1 MALIASDKLTIV
13 VGLGKT
19 GLSCARFLAGKGR
32 PFAVVDTRLTPPGLD
47 ELKAEFPQVEVR
59 LGPLDGDF
67 LSQADQLLVSP
78 GLSIELPAIRQAKQA
93 GVAIRGDIDL
103 FREYARAPIAAITG
117 SNGKSTVTTLLGE
130 MAAKAGVRVAVGG
143 NLGTPALELL
153 DDSVELYVLE
163 LSSFQLETLTDLNAQ
178 AATVLNV
185 SDDHMDRYPDLQ
197 AYYQAKHRIFQ
208 GCRNAIVNKD
218 EALSV
223 PLVREGMGVIAFSTK
238 APAYMQDFGL
248 LERGGELYLAKGFQ
262 TLLPVRELQVEGRHN
277 YSNALAALA
286 LGQAVG
292 LPLDSMLQAL
302 REFRGLPHRC
312 QLVGEH
318 EGVRYVDDSK
328 GTNVGATVAAM
339 RSLGEVTPG
348 KLVMIAGG
356 DGKGADFSP
365 LREPSERWARA
376 VVLIGRDAELIRS
389 ALTGAVAE
397 MRSAGS
403 MQEAVKAAAQLAQP
417 GDVVLLSPACASLDM
432 FRNYE
437 DRGQQ
442 FAEAV
447 RAL

>member
-32 PFAVVDTRLTPPGLD
+32 PFAVVDTRLAPPGLD
-47 ELKAEFPQVEVR
+47 ELKAELPQVEVR

-67 LSQADQLLVSP
+67 LTQADQLLVSP
-78 GLSIELPAIRQAKQA
+78 GLSLELPAIQQAKQA
-93 GVAIRGDIDL
+93 GVAIRGDVDL
-103 FREYARAPIAAITG
+103 FRQYAKAPIVAITG
-117 SNGKSTVTTLLGE
+117 SNGKSTVTTLVGE
-130 MAAKAGVRVAVGG
+130 MARTAGLRVAVGG
-143 NLGTPALELL
+143 NLGIPTLELL
-153 DDSVELYVLE
+153 DDEVELYVLE
-163 LSSFQLETLTDLNAQ
+163 LSSFQLETLSDLKAQ
-178 AATVLNV
+178 AATVLNL

-208 GCRNAIVNKD
+208 GCRTAVVNKD

-223 PLVREGMGVIAFSTK
+223 PLVREGMEVIAFSTK

-248 LERGGELYLAKGFQ
+248 LERAGELHLAKGFEP
-262 TLLPVRELQVEGRHN
+262 LLPVRELNIEGRHN

-292 LPLDSMLQAL
+292 LPMESMLQAL
-302 REFRGLPHRC
+302 REYRGLAHRC
-312 QLVGEH
+312 QLVAEH
-318 EGVRYVDDSK
+318 QGVRYVDDSK

-339 RSLGEVTPG
+339 RSLGEMIRG
-348 KLVMIAGG
+348 KLVIIAGG

-365 LREPSERWARA
+365 LRDPAARWVRA
-376 VVLIGRDAELIRS
+376 MVLIGRDAELIQS
-389 ALTGAVAE
+389 ALEGAVAQFQ
-397 MRSAGS
+397 RAAS
-403 MQEAVKAAAQLAQP
+403 MQDAVQAAARLAQP

-432 FRNYE
+432 FRDYE